1 MSGVRYVLLII
12 FLALLTGLYLGDDR
26 EAAES
31 PARRADL
38 DRAQPAPLK

>member
-26 EAAES
+26 EAEES
-31 PARRADL
+31 PARSAGL